1 MQELFG
7 DWCSLIFQVSK
18 NMSRVFV
25 KKKKLKIS
33 AGEIVLEN
41 DVKTLVFEKKKK
53 TKTLWNTMM
62 NEFCFFDLFG
72 KQIKKHEPFLFF

>member
-53 TKTLWNTMM
+53 
-62 NEFCFFDLFG
+62 NEN
-72 KQIKKHEPFLFF
+72 IVKHNDERILFFWFVWKTN